1 MINKELVKSRF
12 EKSLETYDEAAIVQK
27 SMAEE
32 LTNQICKYCSANFED
47 IFEFG
52 SGTGFLTDC
61 ISDKVKFNTY
71 FANDI
76 VEKSENF
83 IKKIV
88 PNCTFIQGDIET
100 INIEKQFDLIIS
112 NASMQW
118 VSNLDELLQKL
129 NLMLKPDGT
138 LAFTTFG
145 EQNYKEIKDTT
156 GLALNYL
163 KTDTLIQMFENYFS
177 IVYLEEKTETM
188 LFDTP
193 MDVLKHIK
201 DSGTNGIQTINWTV
215 KKLKD
220 FDKFYSLKFSK
231 LNKVK
236 LTYNPIYVILK
247 HK

>member
-12 EKSLETYDEAAIVQK
+12 EKSIDTYDKNAIVQK
-27 SMAEE
+27 AMAEE
-32 LTNQICKYCSANFED
+32 LTEKIRKYCGTNFPE

-52 SGTGFLTDC
+52 SGTGFLTSC
-61 ISDKVKFNTY
+61 IAEKINFSHY
-71 FANDI
+71 YANDI
-76 VEKSENF
+76 VEKSESF
-83 IKKIV
+83 VKKIISD
-88 PNCTFIQGDIET
+88 CKFICGDIES
-100 INIEKQFDLIIS
+100 IEIVKKFDLIIS

-118 VSNLDELLQKL
+118 ISEIEPLMQKL
-129 NLMLKPDGT
+129 KSTLNPGGV

-163 KTDTLIQMFENYFS
+163 KTDTLIQLYEKFFS
-177 IVYLEEKTETM
+177 IEYMEEKTETL

-201 DSGTNGIQTINWTV
+201 DSGTNGIHTINWTV

-220 FDKFYSLKFSK
+220 FEKFYSLKF
-231 LNKVK
+231 NQNDKVK